1 MKNIFV
7 LLAFLFLSQVIYG
20 QKILSNVYA
29 ATSPGIILHGENNPM
44 KYFQLELIQ
53 LAPNKKYKKK
63 TRTTEHLILAKSGS
77 PLLTSGT
84 IHNILTPTS
93 MAMIVKGQK
102 YQMTNTSSQDA
113 WFYVLS
119 YEGRDPSKGSDTAKS
134 FVRLVDDLAF
144 HAHER
149 GGVRSYF
156 DKATSQTKR
165 FEVHATT
172 LKAGLKSHDPHTHK
186 SEEIILM
193 IEGDT
198 EMLIGERHYQ
208 AHGGDTYYVES
219 MDLHGIQNKGMGL
232 CSYYAIQWE

>member
-1 MKNIFV
+1 MKNIPI

-53 LAPNKKYKKK
+53 LAPNKRYKKK
-63 TRTTEHLILAKSGS
+63 THTTEHLILAKSGS

-93 MAMIVKGQK
+93 LAMIVKGQK
-102 YQMTNTSSQDA
+102 YQMKNTSAQDA

-119 YEGRDPSKGSDTAKS
+119 YEDRDPSKGSDTAKS

-149 GGVRSYF
+149 GGMLFYG
-156 DKATSQTKR
+156 TKMSFAANLR
-165 FEVHATT
+165 TAYK
-172 LKAGLKSHDPHTHK
+172 L
-186 SEEIILM
+186 
-193 IEGDT
+193 
-198 EMLIGERHYQ
+198 
-208 AHGGDTYYVES
+208 
-219 MDLHGIQNKGMGL
+219 
-232 CSYYAIQWE
+232 